1 LGRLKNYIKQ
11 NNIDLNIVH
20 IYIIN
25 KYKITSVLKS
35 EIYNITSIPESPRC
49 ESIGLAA
56 ILVIMYVETFKA
68 NVIMC
73 VMWWLTIS
81 PNIGNSGYV
90 LGQEQKCGRVYIYI
104 GLGQEQKCG
113 RVYIYIVDILVNIIP
128 QYKQPTVYK

>member
-1 LGRLKNYIKQ
+1 LEVGGFFFFRFLNISGTVNSCLFLGRLKNDIKQ

-56 ILVIMYVETFKA
+56 ILVIMYVDTFKA

-73 VMWWLTIS
+73 VM
-81 PNIGNSGYV
+81 
-90 LGQEQKCGRVYIYI
+90 
-104 GLGQEQKCG
+104 
-113 RVYIYIVDILVNIIP
+113 
-128 QYKQPTVYK
+128 